1 MKKTTR
7 IIKLV
12 IILLLFVLS
21 CSLFNYKT
29 SYGVY
34 RQTLRTT
41 VSLSV
46 VDPSTLYDIEF
57 DNGDGD
63 PTTNTHY
70 YKVLNSALGTLPT
83 PTKAGYNFAGWYTD
97 NTNYTI
103 KINPKNKVAG
113 DVTYYAKW
121 VKIIC
126 EKATAST
133 LHHETCRY
141 DSNQGCKADGLSGQ
155 PITYGSEPGANTY
168 EPGDAYNCDV
178 NNDGTYDPD
187 EERFYFI
194 RENSEN
200 NSMVLYYYTS
210 IDENGVVDTQ
220 EIVNQNPVT
229 YYEPGSYY
237 YTVAQNYHP
246 LLVED
251 QNSSLPAWDNPGL
264 ILFDNIPARLVS
276 LDDIEVACGTLD
288 IDTVGYLS
296 SCPYLME
303 NSRYQDNKKGRA
315 GIWVQKPDS
324 TIATEGYRL
333 HTGTRTLGT
342 VNITSTSSGSYNQ
355 YRPTIEIPVN
365 AIEDY
370 PDKDLYT
377 ISFETGGGSAVSDIQ
392 RAENEPLGTLPEP
405 TKTGYEFVGWYMD
418 ANYVTPATD
427 VTFMPDD
434 NITLHALWQQE
445 TDNLEYVFRV
455 EGTCVF
461 NGEPNLP
468 NNPNYITSPNNNCIG
483 VDKNGVSTNYT
494 ASGNERNYIDTGIAL
509 FSQAN
514 ADKDFELGFTI
525 DSYVYNAQSHNQSSF
540 VNSKLENSNLY
551 YPGFVI
557 RKSDKKI
564 QFTEKFNNV
573 EGANLFTYTAGMK
586 IIISR
591 KNGVMYYAQDD
602 DTPTPV
608 QDISNFNQYFNLNTW
623 FGAISTESDPT
634 KDGVGSSAARYITA
648 TLSDMYIKLERDIP
662 ANSHRVEFIFDGG
675 TLNMNSVRY
684 VADGSA
690 VGTLPTVTRNHYTFD
705 GWYEQNGSVPITA
718 AYTITS
724 DINFY
729 AHFTPDSH
737 TVTFDN
743 DGGIP
748 ANSTMTV
755 DFNEALTTLPSTPT
769 KDHFTFG
776 GWYTDNTWTEQVT
789 TQTIVT
795 GNVTFIAKWIPDQHT
810 ITFDSDGGVP
820 ATYTA
825 TVNYGEMIGQANM
838 PTPNPTKTNMT
849 FSGWYTDNQNY
860 TTQVTANTVVY
871 GNTIYYAKWTQGSSL
886 TVTFNVQD
894 GDPITPNLWYY
905 SYGDLLDN
913 LPTPTRQYFQF
924 VNWYSDSDLTQLVD
938 ATTAIYTDMELYAKW
953 EVDPLY
959 VARIGNVYYTTLA
972 DAVAH
977 VPANTTTTITI
988 VKDISLTA
996 IVNIDDTYDVI
1007 VDIDGHDLDTSAG
1020 TVLQVQS
1027 GGQLTIKDTAG
1038 GGTISGGLATSPK
1051 PTPVLKNLAGG
1062 ILNIQSGTV
1071 TSNITNVIDNTG
1083 TMNVTGG
1090 LITIGDVKQGIINN
1104 NQGAILN
1111 VSGGQIK
1118 AEIVGE
1124 KRQAIYNE
1132 KGTVNI
1138 SGNAY
1143 LYSNSTNRAT
1153 LQNYNTSGVINI
1165 TGGTIISANANCQ
1178 RGAIQNASGSTVNL
1192 ISGTVISNSTYTG
1205 TASGYGPGG
1214 IQNEGT
1220 LVIGNNSDGIYDVT
1234 TPVIQAKKFGINL
1247 VNGTSASNVYM
1258 YDGIIKSVG
1267 QTIKNN
1273 YTIPSANTM
1282 SGTSEVT
1289 GETEEIDNLTY
1300 NLFYY
1305 ELISG
1310 YTVTFNAGSGQAE
1323 KASMKFPENA
1333 TVSNLPTATWAGHIF
1348 DGWYTPQNQLVVEG
1362 VTVVDQDITYTAHWL
1377 NSVEQANMTN
1387 SSMTLTLNGTES
1399 IGVTNANSIESFTYS
1414 SNDPTVA
1421 TVNSSGVVTAVGPG
1435 KTQIALTGDRSG
1447 DIVHALVTV
1456 NYSNDIPTFDI
1467 MPTAMRNYFNNID
1480 IWAKDQT
1487 DASHTSYDNYMST
1500 NLSTNNCVN
1509 FGGTGGDDRSNKGL
1523 SSGSTFCDVP
1533 NQYDTGVTGNLNVYE
1548 YNPTT
1553 NTNVADATYVTVN
1566 NGKIYNVIPGKA
1578 YYWESVSDSTV
1589 NGKFYAYGER
1599 RIIQI
1604 DNLKSGSSDTYYQTR
1619 NVRDLGGIPVEYVNA
1634 SNQTVT
1640 GTIKYEKLYRGE
1652 KIWGGSGASL
1662 QYFTKLGINHEM
1674 DLRGNSEPVTAEED
1688 SFADAYKIRSASKT
1702 YEIIHYGI
1710 DYTANSSNYNLAR
1723 GAVVEVMNA
1732 FINDPNYSLYF
1743 HCRIGADRT
1752 GTLAYLLEGLLGAS
1766 NEDMYRDYEMTVF
1779 FGLDERTRFY
1789 YNKGDNTTKF
1799 VYMKQA
1805 IRNASQSG
1813 TDEDVLQWFLKGSS
1827 NQAADMA
1834 LVQQFR
1840 SAMVDVISVN

>member
-126 EKATAST
+126 EKATALT
-133 LHHETCRY
+133 LHQETCRY

-251 QNSSLPAWDNPGL
+251 QNSSLPTWDNPGL

-342 VNITSTSSGSYNQ
+342 VNITSTSSGSKNQ

-427 VTFMPDD
+427 VTLMPDD

-540 VNSKLENSNLY
+540 VNSKLENSTLY

-557 RKSDKKI
+557 RKSNQKI

-591 KNGVMYYAQDD
+591 KNGVMYYAQDN

-648 TLSDMYIKLERDIP
+648 TLSDMYIKLERDIQ

-776 GWYTDNTWTEQVT
+776 GWYTENVNWTEQVT
-789 TQTIVT
+789 TQTIIT
-795 GNVTFIAKWIPDQHT
+795 GDVTFYAKWIPDTHT
-810 ITFDSDGGVP
+810 ISFDTNGGTP
-820 ATYTA
+820 APSSYTKE
-825 TVNYGEMIGQANM
+825 YGEAIGPL
-838 PTPNPTKTNMT
+838 PTNVTKTDYI
-849 FSGWYTDNQNY
+849 FEGWYKDN
-860 TTQVTANTVVY
+860 TWAEQVFDDTPVWGDAQLVARWGT
-871 GNTIYYAKWTQGSSL
+871 GFL
-886 TVTFNVQD
+886 VTFNTQD
-894 GDPITPNLWYY
+894 G
-905 SYGDLLDN
+905 SYVAPVIREYGEALGQIPA
-913 LPTPTRQYFQF
+913 PTKQYFIF
-924 VNWYSDSDLTQLVD
+924 AGWYSDSDLTQPVNEN
-938 ATTAIYTDMELYAKW
+938 TPIYQETELYAAW
-953 EVDPLY
+953 TLDPIY

-972 DAVAH
+972 LAINA
-977 VPANTTTTITI
+977 ASSSSQTTITMVQDHVMANTI
-988 VKDISLTA
+988 SIASPYDIILDLNGNDVEYTSNTGFVIQNGASLT
-996 IVNIDDTYDVI
+996 IRDT
-1007 VDIDGHDLDTSAG
+1007 T
-1020 TVLQVQS
+1020 
-1027 GGQLTIKDTAG
+1027 G
-1038 GGTISGGLATSPK
+1038 GGTLDAGSVISNKQK
-1051 PTPVLKNLAGG
+1051 PGIVNSAGG
-1062 ILNIQSGTV
+1062 SLYIESGHV
-1071 TSNITNVIDNTG
+1071 TSTNTNVIENSG
-1083 TMNVTGG
+1083 YMSVTGG
-1090 LITIGDVKQGIINN
+1090 SITIGSVVQGIINN
-1104 NQGAILN
+1104 YTGGVLD
-1111 VSGGQIK
+1111 VSGG
-1118 AEIVGE
+1118 EIIASVSGS
-1124 KRQAIYNE
+1124 KKQAIYNE

-1143 LYSNSTNRAT
+1143 LYSNSTDRAT
-1153 LQNYNTSGVINI
+1153 VQNANSNGIINI
-1165 TGGTIISANANCQ
+1165 TGGTIISANSNCQ
-1178 RGAIQNASGSTVNL
+1178 RGAIQNASGATVN
-1192 ISGTVISNSTYTG
+1192 IYGGTIISNSTNNNSSYH
-1205 TASGYGPGG
+1205 PGG

-1220 LVIGNNSDGIYDVT
+1220 LQIGTLDNLYDVT
-1234 TPVIQAKKFGINL
+1234 SPVIRGKRHG
-1247 VNGTSASNVYM
+1247 VYSTTNFKV
-1258 YDGIIKSVG
+1258 YDGIIKGKVAAVNDLS
-1267 QTIKNN
+1267 K
-1273 YTIPSANTM
+1273 IPTANTEPD
-1282 SGTSEVT
+1282 TSPVTTDTEVI
-1289 GETEEIDNLTY
+1289 GSDTY
-1300 NLFYY
+1300 YLLYY
-1305 ELISG
+1305 ELNSG
-1310 YTVTFNAGSGQAE
+1310 FRVDLDPGTGGTVYPDY
-1323 KASMKFPENA
+1323 KIVPENTA
-1333 TVSNLPTATWAGHIF
+1333 VGSLPTPEKNGYVF
-1348 DGWYTPQNQLVVEG
+1348 NGWYTTGGQLVTTA
-1362 VTVVDQDITYTAHWL
+1362 TVVTQDTTYTAHWVE
-1377 NSVEQANMTN
+1377 SVLSANITN
-1387 SSMTLTLNGTES
+1387 SSMTLLKNGTS
-1399 IGVTNANSIESFTYS
+1399 TISVTNSNNLEPYTYS
-1414 SNDPTVA
+1414 SNDPSIA
-1421 TVNSSGVVTAVGPG
+1421 TVSSSGVITAVNPG
-1435 KTQIALTGDRSG
+1435 ITQISLTGDLS
-1447 DIVHALVTV
+1447 DEIKHVLVKV
-1456 NYSNDIPTFDI
+1456 NYANEIQTFDI
-1467 MPTAMRNYFNNID
+1467 MPTPMRTYFNNID
-1480 IWAKDQT
+1480 IWAKGQT
-1487 DASHTSYDNYMST
+1487 DSNHTSYDTYMNS
-1500 NLSTNNCVN
+1500 NLSTNNCIN
-1509 FGGTGGDDRSNKGL
+1509 FDGDNRQTKSSATGSNY
-1523 SSGSTFCDVP
+1523 CDLP
-1533 NQYDTGVTGNLNVYE
+1533 NHYDTNVSGNLNVYE
-1548 YNPTT
+1548 YNPAT
-1553 NTNVADATYVTVN
+1553 NTNIRQATYVTVS
-1566 NGKIYNVIPGKA
+1566 NGEIYNVIPGKT
-1578 YYWESVSDSTV
+1578 YYWESVNDSTV
-1589 NGKFYAYGER
+1589 NGKFYAFGER
-1599 RIIQI
+1599 RIIEI
-1604 DNLKSGSSDTYYQTR
+1604 NNLKNGSNDDYFQTR
-1619 NVRDLGGIPVEYVNA
+1619 NVRDLGGIPVTYENA
-1634 SNQTVT
+1634 SSETVT
-1640 GTIKYEKLYRGE
+1640 GVIKYEKLYRGE
-1652 KIWGGSGASL
+1652 KIWGGYTNSDSIA
-1662 QYFTKLGINHEM
+1662 YFTKLGINHEM
-1674 DLRGNSEPVTAEED
+1674 DLRANNEPVSGEED
-1688 SFADAYKIRSASKT
+1688 SFPDANKIRSASKT

-1710 DYTANSSNYNLAR
+1710 DYNTNSSNYALAR
-1723 GAVVEVMNA
+1723 AAVIEVMNA
-1732 FINDPNYSLYF
+1732 FINDNTYSLYF

-1752 GTLAYLLEGLLGAS
+1752 GTLAYLLEGLLGVS
-1766 NEDMYRDYEMTVF
+1766 EENRYRDYEMTVF

-1805 IRNASQSG
+1805 IRNASANG
-1813 TDEDVLQWFLKGSS
+1813 DEEDVVAWFLKGSS
-1827 NQAADMA
+1827 NVSADMT
-1834 LVQQFR
+1834 LIQNFR